1 MAGDRHTDRQD
12 VPSPSEQTL
21 IHPRRHHVRESV
33 SQSVARIRARAES
46 GARDAA
52 SGGAIDARMDR
63 IVSEHANH
71 TRDAPGR
78 TRDGDGR
85 TNDTL
90 RATLEAHRRE
100 MEVAGVSADTA
111 RARNATRSKSKA
123 NPTADR
129 HLRLENLP
137 SQQAALRKP
146 RFPGRPS
153 ITTVT
158 QQHSNGPRN
167 FARTDAVDRPKSM
180 PALAP
185 GGGAHT
191 PVGPM
196 PPRPALGAA
205 EAQDRNRTGPSRSI

>member
-1 MAGDRHTDRQD
+1 MPGDRHTDRQD

-21 IHPRRHHVRESV
+21 IQPRRHHVRESV
-33 SQSVARIRARAES
+33 SQSVAQIRARAES
-46 GARDAA
+46 GARNAA

-71 TRDAPGR
+71 TRDAPGQ

-100 MEVAGVSADTA
+100 MELAGVTADTA
-111 RARNATRSKSKA
+111 TARNATRSKSKA
-123 NPTADR
+123 DPIAERD
-129 HLRLENLP
+129 LGLENLP
-137 SQQAALRKP
+137 PRQAALRKP

-153 ITTVT
+153 ITTAT
-158 QQHSNGPRN
+158 QKHINGPQH
-167 FARTDAVDRPKSM
+167 FARTDAFDRPKSM

-196 PPRPALGAA
+196 PPKRALGAA
-205 EAQDRNRTGPSRSI
+205 ETQDRNRTGPSRSI

>member
-100 MEVAGVSADTA
+100 MELAGVSADTA

-146 RFPGRPS
+146 RFPAGHPS
-153 ITTVT
+153 
-158 QQHSNGPRN
+158 PR
-167 FARTDAVDRPKSM
+167 
-180 PALAP
+180 
-185 GGGAHT
+185 
-191 PVGPM
+191 
-196 PPRPALGAA
+196 
-205 EAQDRNRTGPSRSI
+205 